1 MNETD
6 ISRVLR
12 AHLKTLTPAYP
23 ILWENQDKPDT
34 MTRPYLAVQM
44 VRVSRR
50 TPSMNGQGNTSSRG
64 FMQVTVVAD
73 LDQFSGPA
81 ETIADSIAAH
91 FPKALPLTDASGKV
105 TILDAPNILPAM
117 RDGPDWRVNVQIDF
131 LAI

>member
-1 MNETD
+1 MKETD

-12 AHLKTLTPAYP
+12 ARLKTLTPAYP
-23 ILWENQDKPDT
+23 ILWENQDKPET

-50 TPSMNGQGNTSSRG
+50 NTTINGSGSVTARG
-64 FMQVTVVAD
+64 FMQITVIAD
-73 LDQFSGPA
+73 LDQFAGLA

-91 FPKALPLTDASGKV
+91 FPKALRLTDAAGAV
-105 TILDAPNILPAM
+105 TIMDAPNIMPAM
-117 RDGPDWRVNVQIDF
+117 RDGADWRVNVQIDF

>member
-1 MNETD
+1 MQETD

-12 AHLKTLTPAYP
+12 ARLKTLTPAYP
-23 ILWENQDKPDT
+23 ILYENKDKPET

-50 TPSMNGQGNTSSRG
+50 TPSMNGLGETSSRG

-81 ETIADSIAAH
+81 ETIADNIAAH
-91 FPKALPLTDASGKV
+91 FPKALRLTDASGLV

-117 RDGPDWRVNVQIDF
+117 RDGSDWRVNVQIDF